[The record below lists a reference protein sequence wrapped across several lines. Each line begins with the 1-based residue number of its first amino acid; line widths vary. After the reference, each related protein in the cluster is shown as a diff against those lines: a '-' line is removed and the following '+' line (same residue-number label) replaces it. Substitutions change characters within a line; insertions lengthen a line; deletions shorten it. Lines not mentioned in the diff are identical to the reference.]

1 MCVLC
6 GVIVC
11 VMIALNEKRTWIGGL
26 LDHVIEM
33 VLAVLKEFSWCCSN
47 VREIGRNGDTVWCV
61 FKGVPSSH
69 CCLLL
74 IHTHGG
80 GGSVFL
86 WMTMNI
92 DTHGR
97 ANKRRDSERRKKTW
111 VCEKEMEVEERI
123 CRFRKSE

>member
-1 MCVLC
+1 MRLWCCCLC
-6 GVIVC
+6 GDC
-11 VMIALNEKRTWIGGL
+11 NEWKENMDWGM

-33 VLAVLKEFSWCCSN
+33 VLAVLKEFSWCFSN
-47 VREIGRNGDTVWCV
+47 VRATGRNGDTVWCV
-61 FKGVPSSH
+61 FEGEPSSH

-80 GGSVFL
+80 AGGVLL

-97 ANKRRDSERRKKTW
+97 ANKRRDRERRKKTW
-111 VCEKEMEVEERI
+111 VCEKEMEVEE
-123 CRFRKSE
+123 